1 MCDRFPVHEWEAP
14 SSHPASSS
22 GHRSSGGAVHEWEL
36 EGEELVEW
44 PCDDDGDDEELDPTK
59 AAADEFLHLLGLLYT
74 ASKISAEDFSKL

>member
-1 MCDRFPVHEWEAP
+1 M
-14 SSHPASSS
+14 
-22 GHRSSGGAVHEWEL
+22 HEWEL

-59 AAADEFLHLLGLLYT
+59 AAADEFLHLRGLLYT